1 MKLARLRGHH
11 HRAAIMLDRLILQS
25 WTRDPSD
32 AGAFDRLLTLRLEVE
47 SRFGDA
53 RLVGVD
59 WVDANEAVLLW

>member
-53 RLVGVD
+53 RLFGVD
-59 WVDANEAVLLW
+59 WMDANEAVLLW